1 MSKGRVW
8 NKGKH
13 NGGGVSATGKAI
25 KALNKSKSET
35 EAAQPVIPIID
46 MSDPK
51 NQVKPM
57 NRENWVSRPVRVKPS
72 NNSEQK

>member
-13 NGGGVSATGKAI
+13 NGGGLSATGKAL
-25 KALNKSKSET
+25 KDSNKTNQSEV
-35 EAAQPVIPIID
+35 EQPVMPTID
-46 MSDPK
+46 LSDPK

-72 NNSEQK
+72 SSNQK